1 MYQSSL
7 SFHQKKTLTVIL
19 ILRHSL
25 QENKEFD
32 IYHIRRK
39 EEGAG
44 SGNICCTFF
53 VKIRELKNL
62 VMNKVLYLCFYLG
75 RFDGGEFGCW
85 LLQARRLKHVHDVL
99 QEMNPGERQAL
110 YDVFR
115 EILRL
120 DCNDVSTL
128 TLLASSEDV
137 VRAQMTDGLKNF
149 IIGTLHK
156 QIYKNALDNTCPS
169 LDNFDIPI

>member
-1 MYQSSL
+1 M
-7 SFHQKKTLTVIL
+7 
-19 ILRHSL
+19 
-25 QENKEFD
+25 
-32 IYHIRRK
+32 
-39 EEGAG
+39 
-44 SGNICCTFF
+44 
-53 VKIRELKNL
+53 KIRELKNL

-156 QIYKNALDNTCPS
+156 QIYKNALDNTCTS